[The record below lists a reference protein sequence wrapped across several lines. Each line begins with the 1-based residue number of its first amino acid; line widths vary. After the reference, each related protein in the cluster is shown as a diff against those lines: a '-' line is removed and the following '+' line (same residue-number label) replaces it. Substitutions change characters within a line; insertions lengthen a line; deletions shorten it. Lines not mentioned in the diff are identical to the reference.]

1 MFSSSLHGHIRV
13 SQRLLWSQSRSYALL
28 LKTCCLPVCLLLA
41 GCKRAPDV
49 AQQDHADTVSVGRAV
64 LRNPELPARPAPEI
78 QTPVQKAFWDY
89 IETFN
94 RLPDKPTEV
103 QRQMFATKGE
113 VKAFKFIST
122 SPQSVFADVAGIKA
136 HRERF
141 EQRYPWVR
149 SLLEKEHITLEVDA
163 VLFSGTAA
171 QIVKKHYEKVDEYK
185 GNYYQPEGSRAL
197 FAQHWLE
204 SLLAVDY
211 IVACGTEQDRV
222 DAFHL
227 LDQMLCTVA
236 VTATDRAARARELE
250 IPIVT
255 DIIMPIA
262 NALPEHCPERVV
274 SFLGLLLKS
283 TESPALYVDCMK
295 WSLRVKEFAKWPSL
309 TSMHRIFAG
318 NHYVNQ
324 GLPHYTVFWY
334 HLHDGARPDK
344 GSSELAVQALF
355 TVLYGKQEGPKEH
368 QKYLGLLN
376 AAYPLAPKPPVTK
389 PSTPASKK

>member
-13 SQRLLWSQSRSYALL
+13 SLRLMLSRSHSRALL
-28 LKTCCLPVCLLLA
+28 LKTCCLPVCLFLA

-49 AQQDHADTVSVGRAV
+49 APHGHADTVSVGRAD

-78 QTPVQKAFWDY
+78 QTPAQKAFWDY

-103 QRQMFATKGE
+103 QRQMLATKGE

-141 EQRYPWVR
+141 EQRYLWVR
-149 SLLEKEHITLEVDA
+149 SLLDKEHITLEVDE

-171 QIVKKHYEKVDEYK
+171 EIVKKHFEKVGDFR
-185 GNYYQPEGSRAL
+185 GNYYQPKGDRAL
-197 FAQHWLE
+197 YAQHWLE

-211 IVACGTEQDRV
+211 IVACGTKQDRV
-222 DAFHL
+222 DAFQL
-227 LDQMLCTVA
+227 LDQMLCAVA
-236 VTATDRAARARELE
+236 VSATDRAARATELE
-250 IPIVT
+250 VPVIT

-274 SFLGLLLKS
+274 SFLGLLLRS

-295 WSLRVKEFAKWPSL
+295 WSLRVKEFAKWPEL
-309 TSMHRIFAG
+309 TRLHRVFAG

-324 GLPHYTVFWY
+324 CLPHYTVFWY

-344 GSSELAVQALF
+344 GSSEMAVQALF

-368 QKYLGLLN
+368 KKYLDLLN
-376 AAYPLAPKPPVTK
+376 AAYPLASKPPVPKPPATA
-389 PSTPASKK
+389 PKK